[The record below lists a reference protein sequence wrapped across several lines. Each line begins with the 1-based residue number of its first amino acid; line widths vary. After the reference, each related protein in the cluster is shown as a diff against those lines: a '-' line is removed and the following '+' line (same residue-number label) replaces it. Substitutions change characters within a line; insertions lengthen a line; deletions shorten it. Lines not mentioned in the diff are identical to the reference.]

1 MERGTGAGLGFPEGD
16 AALTGAERRSDA
28 TWRRHFVFGSVRAV
42 AEELG
47 MSHYACN
54 FYIYVSTSSLFRRQ
68 LTRTLAA
75 LFPRCDDARQT
86 AQPPGD
92 LSSAHTSRV

>member
-1 MERGTGAGLGFPEGD
+1 VDDPGVGTGNRAGLGFPEGD

-68 LTRTLAA
+68 LTRTLADTYAGRA
-75 LFPRCDDARQT
+75 LPALRRRPSDRT
-86 AQPPGD
+86 AAG
-92 LSSAHTSRV
+92 